1 MGTDEERPEIDQP
14 EEDHSEE
21 DPIERFR
28 RLTSHTQE
36 PAEPPIDDTLGLY
49 QAGPASAPE
58 VEGEEPVSDS
68 PDHTYG
74 WHGRGHGEPMPPT
87 EQEPEPLEGIP
98 SDEEEDLAESEPPAE
113 DLFDEEQ
120 EEDLAEK
127 VPPFSESAPD
137 SQPPKPDRYQMETD
151 LQGNL
156 GDTPPSRSKREG
168 RLPPPP
174 PLGSAGRTP
183 PPALDSEGMPLPRRV
198 TEDDLDATRV
208 SPSALSTPPPKPSRA
223 QTSRPQSSR
232 PFKAQ
237 YPERRLTTPVRRAGQ
252 QRPTKPRNYQ
262 VDYSGRRNRFSGNC
276 FVQALIWL
284 LFAGLI
290 LFVGVFSFMLVQYY
304 SIASTLPDVEDIQG
318 RSSQFETTRILDR
331 NGDLLYEIIDPNAG
345 RRTYVPLDKI
355 SPYIVA
361 ATIATEDENFYS
373 HPGFNA
379 WAIVR
384 AFAQNL
390 QSGEVVSGAS
400 SITQQVARMLF
411 LDPEEASQRTYLR
424 KVKEAI
430 LAIELTNNYSKD
442 EILELYLN
450 ENFYGNL
457 SYGIEAAAETY
468 FGSTADKI
476 TLEQAAFL
484 AGLTQA
490 PSVYD
495 VYTNRQVALDR
506 QKYVLKLMYDASQA
520 QNCIYVSNSVQRI
533 CVDLEIGSQ
542 AAYALEEYE
551 FNQPDVMI
559 HYPHWVNYIRTLLED
574 QFDPQ
579 TIYRSGF
586 TVETT
591 IDPRVQQ
598 MAIDSLKSQISLLQA
613 NRVQSG
619 AVVAADPTT
628 GEILAMVGSV
638 DFYNEDIDGQI
649 NMAVSP
655 RQPGSSIKPI
665 TYIAAFEKGWTP
677 ATLIWDVETEFPPSG
692 DPNDPREPYVPV
704 NYDERYHGPVTLR
717 SALANSYN
725 IPAVKTL
732 NFVGIYDDPNT
743 PVEDGMIA
751 MAHRLGITTLN
762 EEYFGLSLTL
772 GGGEVTLLDMVSVY
786 GVFANLGR
794 KVPMVAITRI
804 TDSKGEV
811 VYQHQPTEGEQ
822 VVRAEHAYLI
832 SSILSDNTARTPAF
846 GSNSILKLPFPA
858 AVKTGTTNDFRDNW
872 TIGYTPNLVVGVWV
886 GNPDYTSMQNTS
898 GLTGAAPIWAEVMQ
912 SAVQVLEG
920 ANPAPFRQPNGIV
933 EVVVCAIS
941 GTIPSKYCP
950 TQRTEIFAADQLPL
964 PASEDLWKEV
974 EIDTWT
980 QLFASNECGD
990 FRAQQLV
997 LNVTDFWAGEW
1008 ILDTGAGQNWAKE
1021 IGFDRPAYFIPQKE
1035 CSQSDD
1041 PAIISFEGLTDGQ
1054 KVTTSELPII
1064 LRVWGGNR
1072 FKKFTL
1078 SYRTLSG
1085 SNWTQLQSFTE
1096 QSKEPKD
1103 FYVWDFSEIPDG
1115 KIELRVHMEGSK
1127 HAVAEKTIQLEIIQP
1142 TPTPTPTPTETPTPT
1157 ITPTPTVTA
1166 TPTQTN
1172 TPSPP
1177 TSTPTQTPVPID
1189 TEIP

>member
-1 MGTDEERPEIDQP
+1 
-14 EEDHSEE
+14 
-21 DPIERFR
+21 
-28 RLTSHTQE
+28 
-36 PAEPPIDDTLGLY
+36 
-49 QAGPASAPE
+49 
-58 VEGEEPVSDS
+58 
-68 PDHTYG
+68 
-74 WHGRGHGEPMPPT
+74 
-87 EQEPEPLEGIP
+87 
-98 SDEEEDLAESEPPAE
+98 
-113 DLFDEEQ
+113 
-120 EEDLAEK
+120 
-127 VPPFSESAPD
+127 
-137 SQPPKPDRYQMETD
+137 
-151 LQGNL
+151 
-156 GDTPPSRSKREG
+156 
-168 RLPPPP
+168 
-174 PLGSAGRTP
+174 
-183 PPALDSEGMPLPRRV
+183 
-198 TEDDLDATRV
+198 
-208 SPSALSTPPPKPSRA
+208 
-223 QTSRPQSSR
+223 
-232 PFKAQ
+232 
-237 YPERRLTTPVRRAGQ
+237 
-252 QRPTKPRNYQ
+252 
-262 VDYSGRRNRFSGNC
+262 
-276 FVQALIWL
+276 
-284 LFAGLI
+284 
-290 LFVGVFSFMLVQYY
+290 
-304 SIASTLPDVEDIQG
+304 
-318 RSSQFETTRILDR
+318 
-331 NGDLLYEIIDPNAG
+331 
-345 RRTYVPLDKI
+345 
-355 SPYIVA
+355 
-361 ATIATEDENFYS
+361 
-373 HPGFNA
+373 
-379 WAIVR
+379 
-384 AFAQNL
+384 
-390 QSGEVVSGAS
+390 
-400 SITQQVARMLF
+400 
-411 LDPEEASQRTYLR
+411 
-424 KVKEAI
+424 
-430 LAIELTNNYSKD
+430 
-442 EILELYLN
+442 
-450 ENFYGNL
+450 
-457 SYGIEAAAETY
+457 
-468 FGSTADKI
+468 
-476 TLEQAAFL
+476 
-484 AGLTQA
+484 
-490 PSVYD
+490 
-495 VYTNRQVALDR
+495 
-506 QKYVLKLMYDASQA
+506 
-520 QNCIYVSNSVQRI
+520 
-533 CVDLEIGSQ
+533 
-542 AAYALEEYE
+542 
-551 FNQPDVMI
+551 
-559 HYPHWVNYIRTLLED
+559 
-574 QFDPQ
+574 
-579 TIYRSGF
+579 
-586 TVETT
+586 
-591 IDPRVQQ
+591 
-598 MAIDSLKSQISLLQA
+598 MAINSLKSQISLLQA

-677 ATLIWDVETEFPPSG
+677 ATLIWDVRTEFPPSG

-732 NFVGIYDDPNT
+732 DFVGIYDDPNT

-786 GVFANLGR
+786 GVFANMGR

-886 GNPDYTSMQNTS
+886 GNPDYTPMQNTS

-974 EIDTWT
+974 EVDTWT
-980 QLFASNECGD
+980 QLFASDACGD

-1021 IGFDRPAYFIPQKE
+1021 IGFDRPAYFIPRKE

-1054 KVTTSELPII
+1054 KITTAELPII
-1064 LRVWGGNR
+1064 LRVWGGKR
-1072 FKKFTL
+1072 FDKFTL

-1103 FYVWDFSEIPDG
+1103 FYVWDLSEIPDG
-1115 KIELRVHMEGSK
+1115 KIELLVHMEGSK
-1127 HAVAEKTIQLEIIQP
+1127 NAVAEKTIQLEIIQP

-1166 TPTQTN
+1166 TQTQTN

-1177 TSTPTQTPVPID
+1177 TSTPTQTPIPTD